1 VADLRLLSEEPDQ
14 RRVLR
19 RVWPYLRP
27 HRPLLVV
34 AVTVNLVSTAAL
46 SLVPA
51 VIGRAADALTVLDAD
66 RLLRL
71 CAVLFVLVTL
81 RMVLL
86 RQAELLLVRLGE
98 RVVRDLRDRAVERIA
113 AAPLRFLETHRGGDL
128 LQRVTVEVAELAAFV
143 RQQVPDLISLT
154 GYVVFTAVVLFTSS
168 WHLALL
174 LTVLF
179 APMMWF
185 VGRRFR
191 TAAGDAYAGEA
202 AAEARVAATVRETL
216 EAREQ
221 VQAADATTAWGDR
234 LGAHLDRWYA
244 AVRRTQRALTWL
256 ETAWIVQGVVT
267 AALLVAGGAMVAAQ
281 AVTIGVVVTFVLA
294 SRELFSSVDDLT
306 YVAGE
311 LVGSRVGLARLLDLL
326 DATAPARPGTAAE
339 PASPGP
345 GDLVVEGV
353 SYAYGATRV
362 LHDVSLTFP
371 AGSRV
376 ALVGETGSGKTTLA
390 KLLCGLYTPD
400 AGTVRL
406 GGTDL
411 TGLAEPDKRRRLV
424 LVPQQVHL
432 ITGTVAENL
441 ALAPGAADPARAV
454 RELGLQ
460 EWVGSLPAGL
470 DTHVGTRG
478 AHLSAGERQLVGLIR
493 AALLTPDVV
502 VLDEATA
509 DLDPPTAHRIE
520 TAVAHLHTART
531 LIVIAHRQATI
542 DRFPRIV
549 RLAGG
554 VLAGA

>member
-1 VADLRLLSEEPDQ
+1 MAEIRMLNEEPEL
-14 RRVLR
+14 RGVLR

-27 HRPLLVV
+27 HRWLLT
-34 AVTVNLVSTAAL
+34 AGVTVNLLSTLAL

-51 VIGRAADALTVLDAD
+51 VVGRATDALIALDRD

-71 CAVLFVLVTL
+71 SALLFVLVIA

-86 RQAELLLVRLGE
+86 RQAEILLVRLGE
-98 RVVRDLRDRAVERIA
+98 RVVRDLRDRAVERLA
-113 AAPLRFLETHRGGDL
+113 AAPLRFLEAHRGGDL

-143 RQQVPDLISLT
+143 RQQIPDLISLT
-154 GYVVFTAVVLFTSS
+154 GYVVFTAAVLFTSS
-168 WHLALL
+168 WQLASLL
-174 LTVLF
+174 VVLF
-179 APMMWF
+179 APAMWF
-185 VGRRFR
+185 IGRRFR
-191 TAAGDAYAGEA
+191 RAAGDAYAGEA
-202 AAEARVAATVRETL
+202 AAEAQVTAAVRETL

-221 VQAADATTAWGDR
+221 VQAADAAGPWRQR
-234 LGAHLDRWYA
+234 LGERLDTWFG
-244 AVRRTQRALTWL
+244 AVRRTQKALTWL

-267 AALLVAGGAMVAAQ
+267 AGLLLAGGAMVAAQ
-281 AVTIGVVVTFVLA
+281 AATIGVVVTFVLA

-311 LVGSRVGLARLLDLL
+311 LVGSQVGLARLLDLL
-326 DATAPARPGTAAE
+326 DATDPPARDRVTGGAG
-339 PASPGP
+339 S
-345 GDLVVEGV
+345 DLAVEGV
-353 SYAYGATRV
+353 CFGYGPDRV
-362 LHDVSLTFP
+362 LHEVSLEFP
-371 AGSRV
+371 PGSRV

-406 GGTDL
+406 GGADL
-411 TGLAEPDKRRRLV
+411 AGMDEREVRRRLI

-432 ITGTVAENL
+432 ITGTLAENL
-441 ALAPGAADPARAV
+441 LTDADPMPAV
-454 RELGLQ
+454 RQLGLAD
-460 EWVGSLPAGL
+460 WVASLPDGL
-470 DTHVGTRG
+470 DTHLGPRG

-502 VLDEATA
+502 ILDEATA
-509 DLDPPTAHRIE
+509 DLDPATAHRIE
-520 TAVAHLHTART
+520 TAVAQLHTDRT

-542 DRFPRIV
+542 ERFPRVV

>member
-1 VADLRLLSEEPDQ
+1 MAEIRMLNEEPEL
-14 RRVLR
+14 RGVLR

-27 HRPLLVV
+27 HRRLLT
-34 AVTVNLVSTAAL
+34 AGVTVNLLSTLAL

-51 VIGRAADALTVLDAD
+51 VVGRATDALLDLDRD
-66 RLLRL
+66 RLLQL
-71 CAVLFVLVTL
+71 CALLFVLVIA

-86 RQAELLLVRLGE
+86 RQAEILLVRLGE
-98 RVVRDLRDRAVERIA
+98 RVVRDLRDRAVERLA

-143 RQQVPDLISLT
+143 RQQIPDLISLT

-168 WHLALL
+168 WQLASLL
-174 LTVLF
+174 VVLF
-179 APMMWF
+179 APAMWLI
-185 VGRRFR
+185 GRRFR
-191 TAAGDAYAGEA
+191 RAAGDAYAGEA
-202 AAEARVAATVRETL
+202 AAEAQVTAAVRETL

-221 VQAADATTAWGDR
+221 VQAADAAGPWRQR
-234 LGAHLDRWYA
+234 LGERLDAWFA
-244 AVRRTQRALTWL
+244 AVRRTQKALTWL

-267 AALLVAGGAMVAAQ
+267 AGLLLAGGAMVAAQ
-281 AVTIGVVVTFVLA
+281 TVTVGVVVTFVLA

-311 LVGSRVGLARLLDLL
+311 LVGSQVGLARLLDLL
-326 DATAPARPGTAAE
+326 DATEPPARERTGGGAG
-339 PASPGP
+339 S
-345 GDLVVEGV
+345 DLAVEGV
-353 SYAYGATRV
+353 CFGYGPDRV
-362 LHDVSLTFP
+362 LHEVSLEFP

-411 TGLAEPDKRRRLV
+411 AGMDERELRRRLV

-432 ITGTVAENL
+432 ITGTLAENL
-441 ALAPGAADPARAV
+441 FTDADPMPAV
-454 RELGLQ
+454 RQLGLAD
-460 EWVGSLPAGL
+460 WVASLPDGL
-470 DTHVGTRG
+470 DTHLGPRG
-478 AHLSAGERQLVGLIR
+478 AHLSAGERQLIGLIR

-502 VLDEATA
+502 ILDEATA
-509 DLDPPTAHRIE
+509 DLDPATAHRIE
-520 TAVAHLHTART
+520 TAVAQLHTART

-542 DRFPRIV
+542 ERFPCVV